1 MYVLSEQKFSLSMF
15 YKAENRFLGIFIF
28 ITVTF
33 VISVLLF
40 FLSIIL
46 LVHIFLMFHVKH
58 SDRDLPQLELSQ
70 MIFIAISYILIRNLQ
85 KILLSDISKAKDNT
99 FVLSL
104 HVLPK
109 LIFYRFPHK
118 NCGKRT
124 FSATIRFLL

>member
-1 MYVLSEQKFSLSMF
+1 MFFSEQKFSLSMF
-15 YKAENRFLGIFIF
+15 YKADNRFLGIFIF

-58 SDRDLPQLELSQ
+58 SDRDLPQLELPQ

-104 HVLPK
+104 HVLSK
-109 LIFYRFPHK
+109 LIFYKFLHK